1 MKQPV
6 MKFVYDRRKVGSSKH
21 EAAVELR
28 VTYGRSAKY
37 LSTGVRLLPKQWK
50 DGVVRNRADS
60 VELNEALDAILIK
73 ARKAVNAMMERGN
86 FSLSELPTYLK
97 RSDSAQKTFLQFCE
111 ERTRVRVYGKKG
123 DTCARYE
130 RWLRW
135 MTKWGKIV
143 FFADVT
149 DVNIIEMDKALAA
162 TGMKNYSKWNNYHR
176 FMNSFILD
184 AIDEGLLRRNPYK
197 WVHIEKDKTHGLH
210 KYLTLDEFRRI
221 ERTIMPTESLERVRD
236 LFVFQTYTCLSY
248 SDMQKFDAGE
258 IKGGVYTSQR
268 QKTGQEF
275 TFLLLDSAQRI
286 LDKYGGRLPL
296 ISNVKYNFYLKVVA
310 QTAKIDKPITSHW
323 ARHTG
328 ATILLNEGVDME
340 VVAKI
345 LGHSSI
351 RETRDTYAKLLDT
364 TVAKEMAKVE
374 KKIAGV

>member
-97 RSDSAQKTFLQFCE
+97 RSDSVQKTFLQFCE

-135 MTKWGKIV
+135 MAEWGKIV

-275 TFLLLDSAQRI
+275 TFLLMDSAQRI

-296 ISNVKYNFYLKVVA
+296 ISNVKYNFYLKAVA
-310 QTAKIDKPITSHW
+310 QNAKIDKPITSHW

-374 KKIAGV
+374 KKIAGA

>member
-97 RSDSAQKTFLQFCE
+97 RSDSVQKTFLQFCE

-135 MTKWGKIV
+135 MAEWGKIV

-248 SDMQKFDAGE
+248 SDMRKFDAGE

-275 TFLLLDSAQRI
+275 TFLLMDSAQRI

-296 ISNVKYNFYLKVVA
+296 ISNVKYNFYLKAVA
-310 QTAKIDKPITSHW
+310 QNAKIDKPITSHW